1 MFNTIKE
8 VYDWLYTQKKITKR
22 EDLSRIKKC
31 IEELNI
37 VTNYKIIHVAGT
49 NGKGSTCSYLKNILK
64 NTMKRVGLFV
74 SPYVISFNERIEVND
89 RYISD
94 AEIMY
99 YANLLYTYSNEYK
112 HKYNDVIPFFE
123 LTLLMALM
131 YFTDRQI
138 DIAIIECG
146 LGGLLDATNI
156 LNTNLAIITNIGY
169 DHMSVLGNTLEEI
182 ANQKL
187 GIIKE
192 NMTALC
198 CVKPQLKQQFKDYC
212 LQKHAKIIFVDEY
225 VSDIYLDNKTHF
237 EYKNEK
243 FSTSLLGIYQAYN
256 ASLAIEAARF
266 IDSSINDNIIQSG
279 LEETFW
285 PGRMEV
291 VSSNP
296 RIILDGAH
304 NIDGIEALVETM
316 NSLKDDKKIKVIFSA
331 LHDKAYDKMLNC
343 LDNIADFY
351 YFTTIV
357 DTRASYP
364 NEFLQ
369 YTAKPSK
376 VINNIE
382 MCLSEAIQ
390 DLKENEILLVTG
402 SLHFIS
408 IVREKINNFLK
419 K

>member
-49 NGKGSTCSYLKNILK
+49 NGKGSTCNYLKNILK

-94 AEIMY
+94 AEIMH

-198 CVKPQLKQQFKDYC
+198 CVKPQLKQQFRDYC
-212 LQKHAKIIFVDEY
+212 LQKNAKIIFVDEY
-225 VSDIYLDNKTHF
+225 VSDIYLDTKTYF
-237 EYKNEK
+237 KYKSEK

-266 IDSSINDNIIQSG
+266 IDSGINDNIIQSG

-296 RIILDGAH
+296 KIILDGAH

-316 NSLKDDKKIKVIFSA
+316 NSLKADKKIKIIFSA

-357 DTRASYP
+357 DTRASNP

-376 VINNIE
+376 VISNIE
-382 MCLSEAIQ
+382 LCLSEAIQ
-390 DLKENEILLVTG
+390 DLKENEILLITG

-408 IVREKINNFLK
+408 IVREKINNF
-419 K
+419 

>member
-94 AEIMY
+94 AEIMH

-198 CVKPQLKQQFKDYC
+198 CVKPQLKQQFRDYC
-212 LQKHAKIIFVDEY
+212 LQKNAKIVFVDEY
-225 VSDIYLDNKTHF
+225 VSDIYLDTKTHF
-237 EYKNEK
+237 KYKSEK

-266 IDSSINDNIIQSG
+266 IDSGINDNIIQSG

-296 RIILDGAH
+296 KIILDGAH

-316 NSLKDDKKIKVIFSA
+316 NSLKADKKIKIIFSA

-357 DTRASYP
+357 DTRASNP

-369 YTAKPSK
+369 YTSKPSK
-376 VINNIE
+376 VISNIE
-382 MCLSEAIQ
+382 LCLSEAIQ
-390 DLKENEILLVTG
+390 DLKENEILLITG

>member
-94 AEIMY
+94 AEIMH

-198 CVKPQLKQQFKDYC
+198 CVKPQLKQQFRDYC
-212 LQKHAKIIFVDEY
+212 LQKNAKIVFVDEY
-225 VSDIYLDNKTHF
+225 VSDIYLDKKTHF
-237 EYKNEK
+237 KYKSEK

-266 IDSSINDNIIQSG
+266 IDSGINDNIIQSG

-296 RIILDGAH
+296 KIILDGAH

-316 NSLKDDKKIKVIFSA
+316 SSLKADKKIKIIFSA

-357 DTRASYP
+357 DTRASNP

-390 DLKENEILLVTG
+390 DLKENEILLITG